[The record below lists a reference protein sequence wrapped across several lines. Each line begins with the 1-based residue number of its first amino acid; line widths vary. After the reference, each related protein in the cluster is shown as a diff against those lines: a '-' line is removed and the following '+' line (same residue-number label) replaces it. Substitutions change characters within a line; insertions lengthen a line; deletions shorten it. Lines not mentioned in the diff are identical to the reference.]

1 LVADLTEEIPADQLE
16 RTEEQRARWLLAQ
29 LLDWHRRENKS
40 THWEGFRLADLDDQE
55 LLEERAGLGRLKF
68 VKRLVQKSIPTDLYS
83 FEMQEW
89 DTRSESDVYYKG
101 KKLGTVVSIDLIAGT
116 VEIKKTQASAGVHP
130 TAVYAWDF

>member
-55 LLEERAGLGRLKF
+55 LLDERAGLGRLKF
-68 VKRLVQKSIPTDLYS
+68 VKRLIQKSIPTDLYS
-83 FEMQEW
+83 FEIQEC
-89 DTRSESDVYYKG
+89 DARPESDLYCKG
-101 KKLGTVVSIDLIAGT
+101 EQSGTG
-116 VEIKKTQASAGVHP
+116 G
-130 TAVYAWDF
+130 